1 VYDSAELARS
11 AQILC
16 QMAHNAEQL
25 IAGFAKLCMIHC
37 IEHFGIYS
45 REWAES
51 LNSYVV
57 IFATF
62 HKDRWHYLLL

>member
-1 VYDSAELARS
+1 
-11 AQILC
+11 
-16 QMAHNAEQL
+16 MAHNAEQL

-57 IFATF
+57 IFAAF